1 MYTNIQDV
9 YYNLFA
15 YFGIQLKVRG
25 GVSFGLPRLL
35 ITQRDQT
42 MAFILQDKE
51 LEALTG
57 VDYMLYVIYLHLRQH
72 MDYASGIVGIKRGI
86 SYQSISEALY
96 IEPRAGV
103 KGGSP
108 HKSSIRR
115 ALDQLEKTGIIRRG
129 NNPDNLVFKLPFAV
143 TDKNGLK
150 KADTNPTPHPDTVKA
165 LSNKAHKTQA
175 DTPKNRKA
183 DTPPLSDKNIHI
195 TTTTENK
202 LLSTD
207 QNLTAG
213 SSSNLIFS
221 KTLDQE
227 TKQGMSNI
235 IKGFDIDTQQLLLD
249 EVQGYI
255 ELKKIQSTPQALL
268 IGLVERCK
276 VGAFIPNYAI
286 KVQQRREQ
294 RKADEAPKA
303 AKSVSNKTSAAT
315 IEGLNNVRAMFKK
328 KAAV

>member
-1 MYTNIQDV
+1 M
-9 YYNLFA
+9 
-15 YFGIQLKVRG
+15 
-25 GVSFGLPRLL
+25 S
-35 ITQRDQT
+35 
-42 MAFILQDKE
+42 FILQDQE

-115 ALDQLEKTGIIRRG
+115 AIDQLEKTGIIRRG
-129 NNPDNLVFKLPFAV
+129 ANPDNLVFKLPFAV

-150 KADTNPTPHPDTVKA
+150 KADTNPTPHPDTLKTA
-165 LSNKAHKTQA
+165 SNKARKLEA
-175 DTPKNRKA
+175 DTPKKQKA
-183 DTPPLSDKNIHI
+183 DIPPLSDKNIHI

-202 LLSTD
+202 LLSTEKEKA
-207 QNLTAG
+207 AG
-213 SSSNLIFS
+213 SSSDLIFS
-221 KTLDQE
+221 KTLDHE
-227 TKQGMSNI
+227 TKQAMKKI
-235 IKGFDIDTQQLLLD
+235 IKGFDHEMQQLLLD

-255 ELKKIQSTPQALL
+255 DLKKIQSTPQALL
-268 IGLVERCK
+268 WGLVERCK
-276 VGAFIPNYAI
+276 AGAFIANYAS

-294 RKADEAPKA
+294 RKIEEAPKA
-303 AKSVSNKTSAAT
+303 VKSVSNKNSEAT
-315 IEGLNNVRAMFKK
+315 IQGLNNVRAMFKK
-328 KAAV
+328 RASL